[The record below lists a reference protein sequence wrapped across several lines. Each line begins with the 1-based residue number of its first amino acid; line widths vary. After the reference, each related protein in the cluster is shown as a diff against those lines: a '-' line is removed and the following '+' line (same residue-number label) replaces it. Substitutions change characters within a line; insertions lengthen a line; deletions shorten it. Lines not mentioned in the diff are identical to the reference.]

1 VGNQNFN
8 GLGQPKPQGRPWS
21 SKRIFDFLC
30 FFFFFFFILNSISSV
45 FNLFEFYEALWIS
58 LVLAIS
64 WYCELRKRVMYE
76 TDFDVMNGLLE
87 S

>member
-1 VGNQNFN
+1 MFDQSPLRGS
-8 GLGQPKPQGRPWS
+8 LIS
-21 SKRIFDFLC
+21 SV
-30 FFFFFFFILNSISSV
+30 FILFFLILNLISSV